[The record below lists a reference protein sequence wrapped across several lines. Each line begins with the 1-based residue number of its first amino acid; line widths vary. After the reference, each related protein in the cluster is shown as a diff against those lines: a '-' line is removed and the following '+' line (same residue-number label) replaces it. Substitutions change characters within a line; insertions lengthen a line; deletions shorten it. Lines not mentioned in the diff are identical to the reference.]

1 MKYNLSE
8 RITMNYQVNAASA
21 ERSGIRRLWLI
32 GLCIVMGIAFTASI
46 VSAQA
51 DKDTPGAYAWVDGA
65 HLWFQIKGH
74 GDPVVVIP
82 GGPGDSHV
90 YLTPWFDELA
100 RQHKLIYYDAFGR
113 GKSDRAKN
121 PDEYSFARDVK
132 DLEGLRI
139 DLGIEKWTV
148 IGHSYGGMVAQA
160 YALKYP
166 NSVSKLVLSNTF
178 YDGEMWQE
186 NDDNSNY
193 EIKNQY
199 PGLWEKLMKLRD
211 QGMVSSSPECQ
222 KLYGEVPAGLL
233 YFYDAANA
241 EKVRSDSA
249 SFNPQV
255 YYQIVGA
262 DGDFLI
268 GGDIA
273 KLDFRT
279 ELKNLKM
286 PVLILAGRFDR
297 VAVPRFSEKFQEYC
311 PQAKFVMFEKS
322 GHLPFIEQ
330 TKQYFQTIEEFLK
343 DGK

>member
-1 MKYNLSE
+1 MEMK
-8 RITMNYQVNAASA
+8 TTAASFNL
-21 ERSGIRRLWLI
+21 RNLRR
-32 GLCIVMGIAFTASI
+32 VFAFNIILSVVTTFAAI
-46 VSAQA
+46 SALAQS
-51 DKDTPGAYAWVDGA
+51 DRDTPGAYAWVDGA
-65 HLWFQIKGH
+65 HLWFQISGH

-82 GGPGDSHV
+82 GGPGDSHL

-100 RQHKLIYYDAFGR
+100 EHHKLIYYDPFGCGR
-113 GKSDRAKN
+113 SDRASN
-121 PDEYSFARDVK
+121 ENEYSFERNLK

-166 NSVSKLVLSNTF
+166 NSVSKLILSNTF

-199 PGLWEKLMKLRD
+199 PGIWEKLMALRN
-211 QGMVSSSPECQ
+211 QGLVSSSPECM
-222 KLYGEVPAGLL
+222 KLYDEVPAGLL
-233 YFYDAANA
+233 YYYNAADAD
-241 EKVRSDSA
+241 KVRNDSS

-255 YYQIVGA
+255 YYRIVGA

-297 VAVPRFSEKFQEYC
+297 IAVPRFADKFKEYC
-311 PQAKFVMFEKS
+311 PQAKFIMFEKS
-322 GHLPFIEQ
+322 GHLPFIEE
-330 TKQYFQTIEEFLK
+330 TKKYFDVIEDFMKE
-343 DGK
+343 GK

>member
-1 MKYNLSE
+1 MSRKFNSVS
-8 RITMNYQVNAASA
+8 VNPPDF
-21 ERSGIRRLWLI
+21 RRLWMISLFV
-32 GLCIVMGIAFTASI
+32 VMGIALTASCA
-46 VSAQA
+46 SAQA

-74 GDPVVVIP
+74 GDPIVVIP
-82 GGPGDSHV
+82 GGPGDSHT
-90 YLTPWFDELA
+90 YLTPWFNELA
-100 RQHKLIYYDAFGR
+100 KHHKLIYYDGFGR

-132 DLEGLRI
+132 DLEGLRE

-166 NSVSKLVLSNTF
+166 NSVSKLILSNTF

-199 PGLWEKLMKLRD
+199 PDLWAKLMKLRD
-211 QGMVSSSPECQ
+211 EGMISSSPECR
-222 KLYGEVPAGLL
+222 KLYGQVPAGLL
-233 YFYDAANA
+233 YFYNAANA
-241 EKVRSDSA
+241 DKVRKDSV
-249 SFNPQV
+249 SFNPKV

-268 GGDIA
+268 GGDIG

-279 ELKNLKM
+279 ELKDLKM

-297 VAVPRFSEKFQEYC
+297 VAVPSFSEKFQEYC

-330 TKQYFQTIEEFLK
+330 TRKYFQTIEEFLK
-343 DGK
+343 EGK

>member
-1 MKYNLSE
+1 MKDHSTASRFKKRRPYGL
-8 RITMNYQVNAASA
+8 ITLATVVLFSTVLAASA
-21 ERSGIRRLWLI
+21 
-32 GLCIVMGIAFTASI
+32 VM
-46 VSAQA
+46 AQGS
-51 DKDTPGAYAWVDGA
+51 KETPGAYAWVDGA
-65 HLWFQIKGH
+65 HLWFQIKGR
-74 GDPVVVIP
+74 GDPVVVIA
-82 GGPGDSHV
+82 GGPGDSHL

-100 RQHKLIYYDAFGR
+100 KHYKVIYYDAFGR

-121 PDEYSFARDVK
+121 PAEYSFDRDVK

-139 DLGIEKWTV
+139 DLGIEKWSV

-166 NSVSKLVLSNTF
+166 NSVDKLILSNTF

-199 PGLWEKLMKLRD
+199 PEVWAELMKLRD

-222 KLYGEVPAGLL
+222 RLYGQIPAGLL
-233 YFYDAANA
+233 YYYDGANSD
-241 EKVRSDSA
+241 KVRKDSS

-255 YYQIVGA
+255 YYQIVGS

-268 GGDIA
+268 GGDIG

-279 ELKNLKM
+279 GLKNLKM

-311 PQAKFVMFEKS
+311 PQAKFEMFERS

-330 TKQYFQTIEEFLK
+330 PKRYFDVVEEFLK
-343 DGK
+343 NGK